1 MYPSSEGTH
10 LYPYRHSAWHQVGTS
25 VTGHRGAMSALEAAR
40 LTGWNIRKLAQ
51 IGVEETPDGPRR
63 IGNPDQVMLA
73 RTDPRTGATR
83 YLSSVGV
90 GYGVRQNED
99 QAALLD
105 ALVAESGA
113 GGFAHAGAIDEGR
126 RTFVTMKL
134 PDALS
139 VAGLD
144 PVELYLVV
152 FNSHDGS
159 AAFRV
164 SLVPFRV
171 LCANQLP
178 MVIRDQV
185 ASVAIRHTRNATIDV
200 AEIRSKLRLMYGYAE
215 AFEQQAGRM
224 IEAELS
230 TEEFREVVEVL
241 WPVNDATA
249 PPRTRFNADRRRH
262 QLMRLWTDAGTQHN
276 IRGTRWAGLQAI
288 TEYLD
293 HYEPARDANTRA
305 LRVLTGSGVLKRK
318 QEAFDLLS
326 V

>member
-1 MYPSSEGTH
+1 MYPSPEGTH
-10 LYPYRHSAWHQVGTS
+10 LYPSRHSAWRQVGTS
-25 VTGHRGAMSALEAAR
+25 VTGHRSAMSALEAAG

-51 IGVEETPDGPRR
+51 IGFEETPDGPRR
-63 IGNPDQVMLA
+63 IGNPDQVMLV
-73 RTDPRTGATR
+73 RTDPRTGAAR
-83 YLSSVGV
+83 YLSSVGT

-105 ALVAESGA
+105 ALVVESGA
-113 GGFAHAGAIDEGR
+113 AGFAHAGAIDEGR

-134 PDALS
+134 PDTLS
-139 VAGLD
+139 VAGVD
-144 PVELYLVV
+144 PIELYLVV

-159 AAFRV
+159 AAFRI

-178 MVIRDQV
+178 VVIRGQV

-200 AEIRSKLRLMYGYAE
+200 ADIRAKLGLMYDYAE
-215 AFEQQAGRM
+215 AFEEQARRM

-230 TEEFREVVEVL
+230 TEEFREVIEIV
-241 WPVNDATA
+241 WQVNDATA
-249 PPRTRFNADRRRH
+249 PPRTRFNADRRRG
-262 QLMRLWTDAGTQHN
+262 QLLRLWTDAGTQHN
-276 IRGTRWAGLQAI
+276 IRGTCWAGLQAI

-293 HYEPARDANTRA
+293 HYDPARDATTRA
-305 LRVLTGSGVLKRK
+305 LRVLGGSGVLKRK
-318 QEAFDLLS
+318 QEAFDLLT

>member
-1 MYPSSEGTH
+1 MYLSPESTH
-10 LYPYRHSAWHQVGTS
+10 PGRRSAWHQVGTQ
-25 VTGHRGAMSALEAAR
+25 VTGHRSAMSALEAAG
-40 LTGWNIRKLAQ
+40 LTGWRIRKLAQ
-51 IGVEETPDGPRR
+51 IGVEDTPDGPLRV
-63 IGNPDQVMLA
+63 GNPDQVMLV
-73 RTDPRTGATR
+73 RTDPATGATR
-83 YLSSVGV
+83 YLSSVGT

-134 PDALS
+134 PDTVT
-139 VAGLD
+139 VAGVD
-144 PVELYLVV
+144 PVQLYLVV

-171 LCANQLP
+171 ACANQLP
-178 MVIRDQV
+178 MVIRGQV
-185 ASVAIRHTRNATIDV
+185 ASVAIRHTRNATLDIND
-200 AEIRSKLRLMYGYAE
+200 IRAKLRLMYDYAE
-215 AFEQQAGRM
+215 AFEDQAKRM
-224 IEAELS
+224 IAADLS
-230 TEEFREVVEVL
+230 TDEFRDVVEIV

-249 PPRTRFNADRRRH
+249 SPRARFNADRRRG

-276 IRGTRWAGLQAI
+276 IRGTRWAALQAV

-293 HYEPARDANTRA
+293 HYDPARDDHTRA
-305 LRVLTGSGVLKRK
+305 LRVLGGSGVLKRK
-318 QEAFDLLS
+318 QAAFDLLS

>member
-1 MYPSSEGTH
+1 MYPSPEGTR
-10 LYPYRHSAWHQVGTS
+10 LDPNRRSAWRQVGTS
-25 VTGHRGAMSALEAAR
+25 VHSRRSAMSALEAAG

-51 IGVEETPDGPRR
+51 IGVEETPHGPRR

-73 RTDPRTGATR
+73 RTEPKSGALR

-113 GGFAHAGAIDEGR
+113 DGFAHAGAINEGR

-134 PDALS
+134 PDTLS
-139 VAGLD
+139 VAGVD

-178 MVIRDQV
+178 MVIRGQV
-185 ASVAIRHTRNATIDV
+185 ASVAIRHTRNATINV
-200 AEIRSKLRLMYGYAE
+200 ADIRVKLRLMYGYAE
-215 AFEQQAGRM
+215 AFEDEARRM
-224 IEAELS
+224 IEANLS

-241 WPVNDATA
+241 WTVNDATA
-249 PPRTRFNADRRRH
+249 SPRTRSNADRRRRR
-262 QLMRLWTDAGTQHN
+262 LLRLWTDAGTQHN

-293 HYEPARDANTRA
+293 HYEPARDANVRA
-305 LRVLTGSGVLKRK
+305 LRVLAGSAVRKRK
-318 QEAFDLLS
+318 QEAFDLLA

>member
-1 MYPSSEGTH
+1 MYPSPEGAH
-10 LYPYRHSAWHQVGTS
+10 LYPNRRSAWHQVGRS
-25 VTGHRGAMSALEAAR
+25 VKGHRSAMSALEAAG
-40 LTGWNIRKLAQ
+40 LTGWDIRKLVQ

-63 IGNPDQVMLA
+63 VGNPDQVMLV

-83 YLSSVGV
+83 YLSSVGTR
-90 GYGVRQNED
+90 YGVRQNED

-113 GGFAHAGAIDEGR
+113 DGFAHAGAIDEGR

-134 PDALS
+134 SDTVS
-139 VAGLD
+139 VAGVD
-144 PVELYLVV
+144 PMELYLVV

-178 MVIRDQV
+178 MVIRGQV

-200 AEIRSKLRLMYGYAE
+200 ADIRAKLRLMHNYAE
-215 AFEQQAGRM
+215 AFEQQARRM

-230 TEEFREVVEVL
+230 TEEFRDVVETV

-249 PPRTRFNADRRRH
+249 PPRARFNADRRRG

-293 HYEPARDANTRA
+293 HYDPARDAHTRA
-305 LRVLTGSGVLKRK
+305 LRVLGGSGVLKRK
-318 QEAFDLLS
+318 QETFDLLT